1 MALRLSSRIRDLVK
15 SVAGR
20 KDLYGQIALRAGAAV
35 SLVFIVLLVHR
46 SAYAL
51 VMKCPDFKV
60 PQALARAQVA
70 PAWADPSAAE
80 SVVVLPAGRDTLL
93 DPDLVPGVAASFAS
107 NPWVRRVV
115 SVERV
120 FPDQVRVR
128 LEMRT
133 ARLSVRRANGHV
145 LVDRDG
151 VRLPGVYDKPPRHTM
166 EVAGAASVPPAAGR
180 AWEGPEIASALEMAA
195 LAEGESILRGL
206 DIRVVDVANL
216 NGRRD
221 PRSPELCLVTAGGAC
236 IGWGRAP
243 SASRFGE
250 PALAEKLDNLR
261 RTSENYPRLEG
272 VSFVKIHQK
281 GPARVKP
288 VEVGVVRR
296 AR

>member
-1 MALRLSSRIRDLVK
+1 MALRLSSRFRALGKAI
-15 SVAGR
+15 AER
-20 KDLYGQIALRAGAAV
+20 KDPIQKIALRAGAAV

-51 VMKCPDFKV
+51 VMRSPDFKV

-70 PAWADPSAAE
+70 PAWADPTAAE
-80 SVVVLPAGRDTLL
+80 SVVMLPAGRDTLL

-115 SVERV
+115 AVERV

-128 LEMRT
+128 LELRT
-133 ARLSVRRANGHV
+133 ARLAVRRANGHV

-151 VRLPGVYDKPPRHTM
+151 VRLPGVYDKLPRHTI

-180 AWEGPEIASALEMAA
+180 RWEGPEIASALEMAT

-221 PRSPELCLVTAGGAC
+221 PRSPDLCLVTAGGAY

-243 SASRFGE
+243 SALRFGE
-250 PALAEKLDNLR
+250 PTLAEKLDNLR